1 MKTSIAL
8 FLLVC
13 AASGIAAAG
22 EPRDVTRILA
32 TAPLR
37 FEPAPGENGRF
48 VARGAHSRFSFAGN
62 EAFVQAGSRRVGLRF
77 DGADPRAH
85 LEGVDKLRSTTGM
98 FLGNDPAKWRRAIP
112 NYGRLEMRGL
122 YRGIDLVYYGSE
134 GNLEYDLTVQPG
146 ANPRMVRLRFE
157 GETPHLDADGNLVAE
172 LIHKQPE
179 AYQLDEHGARVPVE
193 SRYLKNS
200 DGTYGFRL
208 GRYDRRREL
217 IIDPQLALSIYLAG
231 SSQDIAYSIG
241 HDTSGFLY
249 VAGVTNS
256 SDFPATGDARQGTI
270 GGGADVFL
278 AKIDPNAYA
287 GNQLVYLTFIGGS
300 SDDTLGSMVVGPK
313 GDVYMTGTTLSTDFP
328 MANAAQ
334 TTRNG
339 NSDAFVVWI
348 DSSQNLAYSTF
359 LGGGSDETGQ
369 GVAVDS
375 KGVIYVAGSTKSSD
389 FPVVAGFQTQLG
401 GGQDAFAA
409 VIDPSQSGSGT
420 VLYSTLIG
428 GSGWE
433 TGRGIAVAPDGTF
446 WVVGGT
452 YSSDF
457 PVAGYSMQAVYNGG
471 GDAFIAQL
479 SLGSSAGPIYA
490 TYLGGSGLEE
500 ARNVIVDPAGQ
511 VIVSGFLAGYS
522 SIAPDFPVTTNS
534 LQTHFGG
541 ETDVFV
547 SILNTRNPSSL
558 RLAQLVY
565 STYFGG
571 RNGDAAFD
579 MKRDAAGN
587 LYLAGFTLSPD
598 LITSATAAQLA
609 YDQTVDAFALKLN
622 PSQPGVSALNYLSF
636 FGSRGAQVAYGVDFD
651 DSGNIYIVGGSSG
664 SMFDSFQ
671 GAAKTTDPGN
681 MDAFVAG
688 LSGCGFS
695 LSPAMVAYDANAATD
710 KIAIVGVQNCAWT
723 AASNVDWIDVS
734 PASGRGNG
742 SVTIKVSANK
752 SGDTRKGTVTIGGL
766 RLQVLQVQ

>member
-1 MKTSIAL
+1 MKTSFTF
-8 FLLVC
+8 FLTC
-13 AASGIAAAG
+13 AACGIVAAG
-22 EPRDVTRILA
+22 EPRDFTQILA

-37 FEPAPGENGRF
+37 FEPAPGQGGRF

-62 EAFVQAGSRRVGLRF
+62 EATVQAGGRRIGLRF
-77 DGADPRAH
+77 DGADPRAR

-98 FLGNDPAKWRRAIP
+98 FLGNDPAEWRRAIP
-112 NYGRLEMRGL
+112 NYGRLQMRGL
-122 YRGIDLVYYGSE
+122 YRGVDLVYYGSE
-134 GNLEYDLTVQPG
+134 GNLEYDLKVQPG
-146 ANPRMVRLRFE
+146 ADARRIRLRFE

-172 LIHKQPE
+172 LIHKQPQ
-179 AYQLDEHGARVPVE
+179 AYQVDEHGVRVPVE

-200 DGTYGFRL
+200 DGSYGFAL
-208 GRYDRRREL
+208 GSYDRRREL
-217 IIDPQLALSIYLAG
+217 IIDPQLALSAYIAG
-231 SSQDIAYSIG
+231 SFEDIAYSIG
-241 HDTSGFLY
+241 HDASGFIY
-249 VAGVTNS
+249 VGGVTNS
-256 SDFPATGDARQGTI
+256 SDLPATGDARQGTI
-270 GGGADVFL
+270 GGGEDVFL
-278 AKIDPNAYA
+278 AKIDPNAPA
-287 GNQLVYLTFIGGS
+287 GNQVIYLTFIGGS

-328 MANAAQ
+328 MANSAQ

-339 NSDAFVVWI
+339 NSDAFVVWV

-375 KGVIYVAGSTKSSD
+375 RGVIYVAGSTKSTD
-389 FPVVAGFQTQLG
+389 FPVVTGFQTQLG
-401 GGQDAFAA
+401 GGQDAFVA

-420 VLYSTLIG
+420 VLYSTYLG

-452 YSSDF
+452 YSGDF
-457 PVAGYSMQAVYNGG
+457 PVAGYALQPGYNGG
-471 GDAFIAQL
+471 GDAFLAQFNL
-479 SLGSSAGPIYA
+479 NSAGPIYA

-500 ARNVIVDPAGQ
+500 ARNVVIDPAGQ
-511 VIVSGFLAGYS
+511 VIVSGFVAGYAT
-522 SIAPDFPVTTNS
+522 ITPDFPVTSNS

-547 SILNTRNPSSL
+547 SILNPKNPSTL
-558 RLAQLVY
+558 RSAQLVY

-598 LITSATAAQLA
+598 LNLSASATATQLA
-609 YDQTVDAFALKLN
+609 YDNSVDAFALKIT
-622 PSQPGVSALNYLSF
+622 PSQPGVSALSYFSF
-636 FGSRGAQVAYGVDFD
+636 FGSRGEQVAYGVDFD

-664 SMFDSFQ
+664 PLFDAFQ
-671 GAAKTTDPGN
+671 GVAKTTDHGN

-695 LSPAMVAYDANAATD
+695 LSPATVAYDANAATD

-723 AASNVDWIDVS
+723 AVSNVDWVTVS

-742 SVTIKVSANK
+742 SVTISVSANS
-752 SGDTRKGTVTIGGL
+752 SGDTRKGTVTIAGL